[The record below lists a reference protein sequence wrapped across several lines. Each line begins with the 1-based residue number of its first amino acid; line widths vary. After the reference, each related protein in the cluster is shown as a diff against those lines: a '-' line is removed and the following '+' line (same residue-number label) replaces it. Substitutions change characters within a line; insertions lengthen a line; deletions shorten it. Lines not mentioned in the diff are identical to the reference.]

1 MKNTALLGRPVGH
14 KKREVQGARRAFVQ
28 ALALM
33 ALMATPALWAQST
46 LEKVKSRGMLVVG
59 YRDDAAPF
67 SLTDGKTPMGYSID
81 LCAPI
86 IERIGQA
93 SGAKD
98 LRVVFQTVEPERA
111 VTLLKNGAI
120 DLMCANMS
128 DTEARR
134 KLVAFSPPIYYAALR
149 VLVRSS
155 DKLASVDQLAGKSVV
170 TLGGTTAPALL
181 DAYAASKGLKWQV
194 TRVLQHEAAMSQ
206 LALGQVAGYARDG
219 VLLLSALQTVK
230 NPADF
235 TLLPDRLSSEPIA
248 IAYRQADPTLQK
260 LVDLSVVDSMRSGL
274 LSQSYDKWFN
284 KPIPP
289 TNKAINLPMSPEL
302 SALLA
307 AAK

>member
-1 MKNTALLGRPVGH
+1 MKKSKRLGVRWVNS
-14 KKREVQGARRAFVQ
+14 ARAG
-28 ALALM
+28 ALAITLLAM
-33 ALMATPALWAQST
+33 GVPAAWAQTT

-67 SLTDGKTPMGYSID
+67 SLTDDKKPAGYSID

-98 LRVVFQTVEPERA
+98 LRVVYQAIEPERA
-111 VTLLKNGAI
+111 VNLLKNGAI
-120 DLMCANMS
+120 DLICANMS
-128 DTEARR
+128 DTKARR

-155 DKLASVDQLAGKSVV
+155 DKLAAVDQLAGKSVV
-170 TLGGTTAPALL
+170 TVGGTTAPGLL
-181 DAYAASKGLKWQV
+181 DAYAASKGLKWEV

-206 LALGQVAGYARDG
+206 LGLGQVAGYARDG
-219 VLLLSALQTVK
+219 VLLMSALQTVQ

-248 IAYRQADPTLQK
+248 IAYRRGDPTLQK
-260 LVDLSVVDSMRSGL
+260 LVDLSIVDSMRSGL
-274 LSQSYDKWFN
+274 LAQSYDKWFN
-284 KPIPP
+284 KPIAPN
-289 TNKAINLPMSPEL
+289 NKAINLPMSPEL

>member
-1 MKNTALLGRPVGH
+1 MKKSKRLGVRWVNS
-14 KKREVQGARRAFVQ
+14 ARAG
-28 ALALM
+28 ALAVTLLAM
-33 ALMATPALWAQST
+33 GVPAAWAQTT

-67 SLTDGKTPMGYSID
+67 SLTDDKKPAGYSID

-98 LRVVFQTVEPERA
+98 LRVVYQAIEPERA
-111 VTLLKNGAI
+111 VNLLKNGAI
-120 DLMCANMS
+120 DLICANMS
-128 DTEARR
+128 DTKARR

-155 DKLASVDQLAGKSVV
+155 DKLAAVDQLAGKSVV
-170 TLGGTTAPALL
+170 TVGGTTAPGLL
-181 DAYAASKGLKWQV
+181 DAYAASKGLKWEV

-206 LALGQVAGYARDG
+206 LGLGQVAGYARDG
-219 VLLLSALQTVK
+219 VLLMSALQTVQ

-248 IAYRQADPTLQK
+248 IAYRRGDPTLQK
-260 LVDLSVVDSMRSGL
+260 LVDLSIVDSMRSGL
-274 LSQSYDKWFN
+274 LAQSYDKWFN
-284 KPIPP
+284 KPIAPN
-289 TNKAINLPMSPEL
+289 NKAINLPMSPEL

>member
-1 MKNTALLGRPVGH
+1 MKNGTLS
-14 KKREVQGARRAFVQ
+14 ARYGVVAM
-28 ALALM
+28 ALASIVLP
-33 ALMATPALWAQST
+33 TVWAQST
-46 LEKVKSRGMLVVG
+46 LEKVKSRSLLVVG
-59 YRDDAAPF
+59 YREDASPF
-67 SLTDGKTPMGYSID
+67 SLTGGKTPAGYSID

-93 SGAKD
+93 SGAKN
-98 LRVVFQTVEPERA
+98 LRVVYQTVEPERA
-111 VTLLKNGAI
+111 VKLLKSGAI

-134 KLVAFSPPIYYAALR
+134 KLVAFSPPIYYTALR

-155 DKLASVDQLAGKSVV
+155 EKIFSVEQLAGKSVV
-170 TLGGTTAPALL
+170 TVGGTTAPGLL
-181 DAYAASKGLKWQV
+181 DTYAASKGMKWQV

-206 LALGQVAGYARDG
+206 LELGQVAGYARDG
-219 VLLLSALQTVK
+219 VLLMSALQTVK

-248 IAYRQADPTLQK
+248 IAYRQGDPALQK
-260 LVDLSVVDSMRSGL
+260 LVDLSIVDAMRNGQL
-274 LSQSYDKWFN
+274 KKSYDKWFN
-284 KPIPP
+284 KPIAPA
-289 TNKAINLPMSPEL
+289 NKAINLPMSPEL

>member
-1 MKNTALLGRPVGH
+1 MKKAKLLSLHTVP
-14 KKREVQGARRAFVQ
+14 GARGLHAGARLLMQ
-28 ALALM
+28 ALAM
-33 ALMATPALWAQST
+33 TALMAAPAAWAQST
-46 LEKVKSRGMLVVG
+46 LEKVKSRSMLVVG
-59 YRDDAAPF
+59 YREDAAPF
-67 SLTDGKTPMGYSID
+67 SMTDGKTPAGYSID

-98 LRVVFQTVEPERA
+98 LRVVFQAVEPERA
-111 VTLLKNGAI
+111 VNLLKNGAI

-155 DKLASVDQLAGKSVV
+155 DKLASVDQLAGKSVA
-170 TLGGTTAPALL
+170 TIGGTTAPGLL
-181 DAYAASKGLKWQV
+181 DSYAALKGLKWQV

-206 LALGQVAGYARDG
+206 LELGQVAGYARDD
-219 VLLLSALQTVK
+219 VLLMRSLQTIK

-235 TLLPDRLSSEPIA
+235 TLLPERLSSEPIA

-260 LVDLSVVDSMRSGL
+260 LVDLSVVEAMRNGL
-274 LSQSYDKWFN
+274 LKNSYDKWFT
-284 KPIPP
+284 KPVAPSS
-289 TNKAINLPMSPEL
+289 KALNLPMSTEL

>member
-1 MKNTALLGRPVGH
+1 MKKSKRLGVRWVNS
-14 KKREVQGARRAFVQ
+14 ARAG
-28 ALALM
+28 ALAITLLAM
-33 ALMATPALWAQST
+33 GVPAAWAQTT

-67 SLTDGKTPMGYSID
+67 SLTDDKKPAGYSID

-98 LRVVFQTVEPERA
+98 LRVVYQAIEPERA
-111 VTLLKNGAI
+111 VNLLKNGAI
-120 DLMCANMS
+120 DLICANMS
-128 DTEARR
+128 DTKARR

-149 VLVRSS
+149 VLVRSR
-155 DKLASVDQLAGKSVV
+155 DKLALVDQLAGKSVV
-170 TLGGTTAPALL
+170 TLGGTTAPGLL
-181 DAYAASKGLKWQV
+181 DAYAASKGLKWEV

-206 LALGQVAGYARDG
+206 LGLGQVAGYARDG
-219 VLLLSALQTVK
+219 VLLMSALQTVQ

-248 IAYRQADPTLQK
+248 IAYRRGDPTLQK
-260 LVDLSVVDSMRSGL
+260 LVDLSIVDSMRSGL
-274 LSQSYDKWFN
+274 LAQSYDKWFN
-284 KPIPP
+284 KPIAPN
-289 TNKAINLPMSPEL
+289 NKAINLPMSPEL

>member
-1 MKNTALLGRPVGH
+1 MKNKKFLALTIVPLMSALLS
-14 KKREVQGARRAFVQ
+14 A
-28 ALALM
+28 
-33 ALMATPALWAQST
+33 PAVWAQST
-46 LEKVKSRGMLVVG
+46 LEKVKSRNMLVVG
-59 YRDDAAPF
+59 YREDASPF
-67 SLTDGKTPMGYSID
+67 SMTDGKTPIGYSID

-98 LRVVFQTVEPERA
+98 LRVVYQTVEPERA
-111 VTLLKNGAI
+111 VALLKNGAI
-120 DLMCANMS
+120 DLMCGNMS

-134 KLVAFSPPIYYAALR
+134 KLVAFSPPIYYAGLR
-149 VLVRSS
+149 VLVRSN
-155 DKLASVDQLAGKSVV
+155 DKVASVDQLAGKNVV
-170 TLGGTTAPALL
+170 TLGSTTAPALL
-181 DAYAASKGLKWQV
+181 ESYAASKGIRWQI

-219 VLLLSALQTVK
+219 VLLMGTLQALK

-235 TLLPDRLSSEPIA
+235 TLLPDRLSSEPVA
-248 IAYRQADPTLQK
+248 IAYRQGDPTLQK
-260 LVDLSVVDSMRSGL
+260 LVDLSIVNAMRNGQ